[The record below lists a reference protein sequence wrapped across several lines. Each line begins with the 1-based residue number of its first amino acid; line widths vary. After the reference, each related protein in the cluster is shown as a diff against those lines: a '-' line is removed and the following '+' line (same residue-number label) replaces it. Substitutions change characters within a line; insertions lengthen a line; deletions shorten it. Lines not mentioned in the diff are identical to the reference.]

1 MANKIKNKLLW
12 SSEEKLLLGENP
24 LWDAS
29 TNSLFLID
37 AADPA
42 VYRLTGGEFKRFA
55 MPKPVASIFLSDA
68 NRLIVA
74 MRSTFA
80 ELNLLD
86 GRLSDVALVVPPTS
100 EERFNDGRC
109 DAQGRIWISTMDRQ
123 LQSGIGSIMQINAQ
137 YNSKSFKTSA
147 KLGNG
152 VCFSP
157 DGKWLYF
164 SDTTQRAIFR
174 FPLAE
179 PGAMEAGRELFA
191 QLDEAPGRPDG
202 CSIDT
207 EGCLWSA
214 RVGGGR
220 IDRYAPDGTLLGYLE
235 TPVTHPTH
243 CTFGGPDMRT
253 LFVTSS
259 RYPVSSREFDQQPHA
274 GKVLAFEVPVKG
286 LEEARFH
293 SAARELSA

>member
-1 MANKIKNKLLW
+1 MANKIKSKLLW
-12 SSEEKLLLGENP
+12 SSDEKLLLGENP

-29 TNSLFLID
+29 TNALFFID

-42 VYRLTGGEFKRFA
+42 VYRLAGGRVKRFA
-55 MPKPVASIFLSDA
+55 LPKPVASIFLTDA
-68 NRLIVA
+68 DRLIVA
-74 MRSTFA
+74 MRNSFV

-86 GRLSDVALVVPPTS
+86 GRLTDVGPVIPPSS

-109 DAQGRIWISTMDRQ
+109 DTLGRIWISTMDRK
-123 LQSGIGSIMQINAQ
+123 LQSGIGSITQVNAQ
-137 YNSKSFKTSA
+137 YTSNSFKTGA

-174 FPLAE
+174 FPLTE
-179 PGAMEAGRELFA
+179 LGAMEADKELFV
-191 QLDEAPGRPDG
+191 QLDAAPGRPDG
-202 CSIDT
+202 CSIDA

-220 IDRYAPDGTLLGYLE
+220 IDRYAPDGTLLEYLE
-235 TPVTHPTH
+235 TPVSHPTH
-243 CTFGGPDMRT
+243 CTFGGPHMRT

-259 RYPVSSREFDQQPHA
+259 RYPATSTEFDGQPLA
-274 GKVLAFEVPVKG
+274 GKVLAFELNVAG
-286 LEEARFH
+286 LPEAHFQPSLH
-293 SAARELSA
+293 GVAA

>member
-1 MANKIKNKLLW
+1 MTNKIKSKLLW

-24 LWDAS
+24 LWDTS
-29 TNSLFLID
+29 TNSLFFID

-42 VYRLTGGEFKRFA
+42 VYRLAGGQVKGFA
-55 MPKPVASIFLSDA
+55 MPKPVASIFLTDA
-68 NRLIVA
+68 DRLIVA
-74 MRSTFA
+74 MRNTFA

-86 GRLSDVALVVPPTS
+86 GQLAHVGPVMPPTS

-109 DAQGRIWISTMDRQ
+109 DAQGRIWISTMDRK
-123 LQSGIGSIMQINAQ
+123 LQSGIGSITQVNAQ
-137 YNSKSFKTSA
+137 YGSNSFKTGA

-164 SDTTQRAIFR
+164 SDTTKRAIFR
-174 FPLAE
+174 FPLAQFGDQE
-179 PGAMEAGRELFA
+179 SGRELFV

-202 CSIDT
+202 CSVDSD
-207 EGCLWSA
+207 GCLWSA

-220 IDRYAPDGTLLGYLE
+220 IDRYAPDGTLMGYLE
-235 TPVTHPTH
+235 TPVSHPTH

-259 RYPVSSREFDQQPHA
+259 RYPASSKEFDEQPLA
-274 GKVLAFEVPVKG
+274 GKVLAFDVDAKG
-286 LEEARFH
+286 LPEARFRANTQGV
-293 SAARELSA
+293 AA

>member
-1 MANKIKNKLLW
+1 MTNKIKSTLLW
-12 SSEEKLLLGENP
+12 SSDEKLLLGENP

-29 TNSLFLID
+29 TNSLFFID

-42 VYRLTGGEFKRFA
+42 VHRLSGGRVKRFA

-68 NRLIVA
+68 DRLIVA
-74 MRSTFA
+74 MRNSFA

-86 GRLSDVALVVPPTS
+86 GQLTDVGPVMPPSS

-109 DAQGRIWISTMDRQ
+109 DAQGRIWISTMDRKVQ
-123 LQSGIGSIMQINAQ
+123 RGIGSITQVNAQ
-137 YNSKSFKTSA
+137 YGSNSFKTGA

-164 SDTTQRAIFR
+164 SDTTQRTIFR
-174 FPLAE
+174 FPLTE
-179 PGAMEAGRELFA
+179 LGAVQAGKELFV
-191 QLDEAPGRPDG
+191 QLDAAPGRPDG
-202 CSIDT
+202 CSVDA
-207 EGCLWSA
+207 EGCLWST

-220 IDRYAPDGTLLGYLE
+220 IDRYAPDGMLLGYLE
-235 TPVTHPTH
+235 TPVSHPTH
-243 CTFGGPDMRT
+243 CTFGGPGMRT

-259 RYPVSSREFDQQPHA
+259 RYPVTSREFDQQQHA
-274 GKVLAFEVPVKG
+274 GKVLAFEMDVQG
-286 LEEARFH
+286 LPEARFH
-293 SAARELSA
+293 PSLQAMPA